1 MMEMTRMTSVVIKVL
16 DRVDGR
22 KTMREVALCMMM
34 MMMMMIVVMLTITI
48 SYVLEY
54 VAALAWIG
62 LGGERIDPEEGEVIV
77 SNDCF
82 GGTLYIKISAVG
94 GTF

>member
-1 MMEMTRMTSVVIKVL
+1 
-16 DRVDGR
+16 
-22 KTMREVALCMMM
+22 MMM
-34 MMMMMIVVMLTITI
+34 MMMMMIMMIMIMMMMMMMRIIMTVVMLTLTI

-54 VAALAWIG
+54 VAALAWMG